1 MSGKNREREYELK
14 AHMRELEQQR
24 DELDTNI
31 KTIWQREDDTDMELM
46 MSNRVLEQMEAGCA
60 PNDKVI
66 LQLMEEKQ
74 QMMHAMRNKRAEF
87 ATEYENEIKEK
98 RQQIEW
104 EMEDTQ
110 REIVSIKQQEADD
123 ESEPSNTEERD
134 RERLYDRE

>member
-1 MSGKNREREYELK
+1 MSDKNREREYELK

-24 DELDTNI
+24 DELDTNM
-31 KTIWQREDDTDMELM
+31 KTIWQREDDTDMELV
-46 MSNRVLEQMEAGCA
+46 MSNRVLEQMESGCS

-74 QMMHAMRNKRAEF
+74 QMMYAMRNKRAEF
-87 ATEYENEIKEK
+87 TTELENEIKKK
-98 RQQIEW
+98 RQQIDW

-110 REIVSIKQQEADD
+110 REIVSINQQKADD
-123 ESEPSNTEERD
+123 ESEQSNTEERD